1 MDSACPLALL
11 WAQENRDRDKIRAS
25 WLREPRRPYPQID
38 KGDRAMNSDTR
49 RVTRWN
55 PVERVWETGCRGYS
69 VLSIPRL
76 NKGTAFTD
84 SERAALGLTGLLPS
98 RVLTLDQQ
106 AERAYRQCSQQPSA
120 LDKNIYLPALHDRNE
135 VLFYRVLTD
144 HLSELLPI
152 VYTPTI
158 GEAIRYYSHQYR
170 RPRGVYLSIDAP
182 DKIETALRAP
192 ELTSDQVDLIVA
204 TDAQAILGIGDWGV
218 GGIDIAAGKLAVYT
232 AAGGVNPA
240 RTLPVMLDVGT
251 DRSELLEDPLYLG
264 VRHKRLPQE
273 PYDAFIDAYVTAAL
287 KIFPHALLHWEDF
300 GPGNARRILDRYR
313 GHVLTFNDDMQ
324 GTGAVNLAAVL
335 AGARASQTPLTQHRV
350 VIFGSGTAG
359 IGIADQLVEAMTSD
373 GLDTAAARARIWC
386 LDRYGLLTDDM
397 TGLRN
402 FQVPYARPATEVSN
416 WAGHG
421 TASGIGLAE
430 VAGRVHPTI
439 LIGTSTVHGA
449 FTEQIVREMAAH
461 VNQPA
466 ILPMSNPTSLS
477 EAAPAD
483 LMHWTGGR
491 ALIATGSPFGPVTY
505 QGVSYQI
512 GQANNALIFPGLGLG
527 ALVSQARRITDHMIT
542 AAAEAVA
549 ALTDTMTPG
558 APLLPPIDDLRS
570 TSADVALA
578 VAQAA
583 AQDGVAGRPGITAD
597 AVTAAMWQPRYAP
610 VHAI

>member
-1 MDSACPLALL
+1 MPL
-11 WAQENRDRDKIRAS
+11 N
-25 WLREPRRPYPQID
+25 PRP
-38 KGDRAMNSDTR
+38 
-49 RVTRWN
+49 VLRWN
-55 PVERVWETGCRGYS
+55 PGEKAWETTCRGYS
-69 VLSIPRL
+69 VLSDPWL
-76 NKGTAFTD
+76 NKGTAFPEP
-84 SERAALGLTGLLPS
+84 ERAALGLTGLLPS

-106 AERAYRQCSQQPSA
+106 AQRAYKQCSQQASD
-120 LDKNIYLPALHDRNE
+120 LDKNVYLTALHDRNE

-158 GEAIRYYSHQYR
+158 GEAIQQYSHQYR

-182 DKIETALRAP
+182 DQIETALRAT
-192 ELTSDQVDLIVA
+192 ELSADEVDLIVA

-251 DRSELLEDPLYLG
+251 DRPELLEDPLYLG
-264 VRHKRLPQE
+264 IRHKRLAQE

-313 GHVLTFNDDMQ
+313 AHILTFNDDMQ

-335 AGARASQTPLTQHRV
+335 AGARASQIPLTAHRV

-359 IGIADQLVEAMTSD
+359 IGIADQLRDAMTGD
-373 GLDTAAARARIWC
+373 GLDPAAARARLWC

-397 TGLRN
+397 TGLRD
-402 FQVPYARPATEVSN
+402 FQVPYARPAGEVRD
-416 WAGHG
+416 WPGHG
-421 TASGIGLAE
+421 TPSGIGLAE
-430 VAGRVHPTI
+430 VVGRVHPTI
-439 LIGTSTVHGA
+439 LIGTSTQHGA
-449 FTEQIVREMAAH
+449 FTEPIVREMAAH
-461 VNQPA
+461 VDRPV
-466 ILPMSNPTSLS
+466 ILPMSNPTTLS
-477 EAAPAD
+477 EATPAD
-483 LMHWTGGR
+483 LLSWTGGR

-505 QGVSYQI
+505 QGVTYQI

-527 ALVSQARRITDHMIT
+527 ALLSRAGRITDHMIT
-542 AAAEAVA
+542 VAARAVA
-549 ALTDTMTPG
+549 GLTDTSTPG
-558 APLLPPIDDLRS
+558 ASLLPPIDDLRA
-570 TSADVALA
+570 TSARVALA

-583 AQDGVAGRPGITAD
+583 AQDGVAEQPGITAG
-597 AVTAAMWQPRYAP
+597 AVDAAMWKPRYAP
-610 VHAI
+610 VRAV

>member
-1 MDSACPLALL
+1 MPLH
-11 WAQENRDRDKIRAS
+11 
-25 WLREPRRPYPQID
+25 PRP
-38 KGDRAMNSDTR
+38 
-49 RVTRWN
+49 VVRWN
-55 PVERVWETGCRGYS
+55 PGEKAWETTCRGYS
-69 VLSIPRL
+69 VLSDPWL
-76 NKGTAFTD
+76 NKGTAFPE

-106 AERAYRQCSQQPSA
+106 AQRAYKQCSQQASD
-120 LDKNIYLPALHDRNE
+120 LDKNVYLTALHDRNE

-158 GEAIRYYSHQYR
+158 GEAIQQYSHQYR

-182 DKIETALRAP
+182 DQIETALRAT
-192 ELTSDQVDLIVA
+192 ELSADEVDLIVA

-251 DRSELLEDPLYLG
+251 DRPELLEDPLYLG
-264 VRHKRLPQE
+264 VRHKRPAQE
-273 PYDAFIDAYVTAAL
+273 PYDAFIDAYVTTAL

-313 GHVLTFNDDMQ
+313 AHILTFNDDMQ

-335 AGARASQTPLTQHRV
+335 AGARASQIPLTEHRV

-359 IGIADQLVEAMTSD
+359 IGIADQLRDAMTGE
-373 GLDTAAARARIWC
+373 GLDPAAARARLWC

-397 TGLRN
+397 TGLRD
-402 FQVPYARPATEVSN
+402 FQVPYARPAAEVRD

-421 TASGIGLAE
+421 TGSGIGLAE
-430 VAGRVHPTI
+430 VVGRVHPTI
-439 LIGTSTVHGA
+439 LIGTSTQHGA
-449 FTEQIVREMAAH
+449 FTEPIVREMAAH
-461 VNQPA
+461 VDRPV
-466 ILPMSNPTSLS
+466 ILPMSNPTTLS
-477 EAAPAD
+477 EATPAD
-483 LMHWTGGR
+483 LLTWTGGR

-505 QGVSYQI
+505 QGVTYQI

-527 ALVSQARRITDHMIT
+527 ALLSRARRITDHMIT
-542 AAAEAVA
+542 VAARAVA
-549 ALTDTMTPG
+549 GLTDTSTPG
-558 APLLPPIDDLRS
+558 ASLLPPIDDLRA
-570 TSADVALA
+570 TSARVALA

-583 AQDGVAGRPGITAD
+583 AHDGVAEQPGITAG
-597 AVTAAMWQPRYAP
+597 AVDAAMWKPQYAP
-610 VHAI
+610 VRAV

>member
-1 MDSACPLALL
+1 MH
-11 WAQENRDRDKIRAS
+11 
-25 WLREPRRPYPQID
+25 
-38 KGDRAMNSDTR
+38 SDYR

-55 PVERVWETGCRGYS
+55 RAERAWETGRRGYG
-69 VLSIPRL
+69 VLSDPRL

-106 AERAYRQCSQQPSA
+106 AERAYRQCSQQASA
-120 LDKNIYLPALHDRNE
+120 LEKNIYLTALHDRNE
-135 VLFYRVLTD
+135 VLYYRVLTD

-158 GEAIRYYSHQYR
+158 GEAIQRYSHQYR
-170 RPRGVYLSIDAP
+170 RPRGVYLNVDAP
-182 DKIETALRAP
+182 DQIETALRASGLSAD
-192 ELTSDQVDLIVA
+192 EVDLIVA

-251 DRSELLEDPLYLG
+251 DRPELLEDPLYLG
-264 VRHKRLPQE
+264 VRHKRPQQE
-273 PYDAFIDAYVTAAL
+273 PYDAFIDAYVSTAL

-300 GPGNARRILDRYR
+300 GPGNARRILNRYR
-313 GHVLTFNDDMQ
+313 GHILTFNDDMQ

-397 TGLRN
+397 TGMRD
-402 FQVPYARPATEVSN
+402 FQVPYARPAAEVRD
-416 WAGHG
+416 WRGHG
-421 TASGIGLAE
+421 TASGIGLGE
-430 VAGRVHPTI
+430 VVSRVHPTI
-439 LIGTSTVHGA
+439 LIGTSTQHGA
-449 FTEQIVREMAAH
+449 FTEEIVRDMAAH
-461 VNQPA
+461 VDRPV
-466 ILPMSNPTSLS
+466 ILPMSNPTTLS

-483 LMHWTGGR
+483 LLAWTGGR

-505 QGVSYQI
+505 RGVTYQI
-512 GQANNALIFPGLGLG
+512 GQANNALVFPGLGLG
-527 ALVSQARRITDHMIT
+527 ALLSRARRITDHMIT
-542 AAAEAVA
+542 AAARAVA
-549 ALTDTMTPG
+549 GLTDTATPG
-558 APLLPPIDDLRS
+558 ASILPPIDDLRA
-570 TSADVALA
+570 TSARVALA
-578 VAQAA
+578 VAHAA
-583 AQDGVAGRPGITAD
+583 ADDGVAGRPGLTAD
-597 AVTAAMWQPRYAP
+597 AVDAAMWKPQYAP
-610 VHAI
+610 VHAV